1 VRALLA
7 AASPRSAS
15 GVRNRALVAVLYR
28 GGLRLAEALA
38 LRVADVDL
46 EAGAVR
52 VLRGKG
58 ARART
63 VGLDPGACALV
74 ERWTERRRQ
83 LGIGRRSPLFCTI
96 SAGERRGSVLRPGEA
111 LDPRYVRAALGRLA
125 ERAGVDKRV
134 HPHGLRHTH
143 AAELAAEGVPS
154 TVIRDQLGHSNL
166 STTDRYLRHVAPQEV
181 LRTMSRTE
189 GRGSGRSLRIG
200 QRGDVPRQGGR
211 RGDL

>member
-1 VRALLA
+1 MLG

-38 LRVADVDL
+38 LRVTDVDL
-46 EAGAVR
+46 EAGSAR
-52 VLRGKG
+52 VLHGKG
-58 ARART
+58 AKART

-74 ERWTERRRQ
+74 EHWTRKRRQ
-83 LGIGRRSPLFCTI
+83 LAIGRRSPLFCTI
-96 SAGERRGSVLRPGEA
+96 SSGERSGVVLRAGQA
-111 LDPRYVRAALGRLA
+111 LDPRYVRAALRRLA

-143 AAELAAEGVPS
+143 AAELASEGVPS

-181 LRTMSRTE
+181 LRAMRRRTW
-189 GRGSGRSLRIG
+189 
-200 QRGDVPRQGGR
+200 DQGE
-211 RGDL
+211 

>member
-1 VRALLA
+1 VLA

-52 VLRGKG
+52 VLHGKG
-58 ARART
+58 AKART
-63 VGLDPGACALV
+63 VGLDPGGCALV
-74 ERWTERRRQ
+74 ERWLERRKR
-83 LGIGRRSPLFCTI
+83 LGIGRPSPLFCTI
-96 SAGERRGSVLRPGEA
+96 TSGERQGQILRAGQP
-111 LDPRYVRAALGRLA
+111 LDPRYVRAALRRLA

-166 STTDRYLRHVAPQEV
+166 STTDRYLRHVASQEV
-181 LRTMSRTE
+181 LRAMRRREWEPNAAT
-189 GRGSGRSLRIG
+189 
-200 QRGDVPRQGGR
+200 GGP
-211 RGDL
+211 

>member
-1 VRALLA
+1 MLA

-28 GGLRLAEALA
+28 GGLRLGEALA

-46 EAGAVR
+46 EAGSVR

-58 ARART
+58 AKART
-63 VGLDPGACALV
+63 VGLDRGGGRALV
-74 ERWTERRRQ
+74 ERWTERRGQ

-96 SAGERRGSVLRPGEA
+96 SAGQRSGAVLRPGQEPR
-111 LDPRYVRAALGRLA
+111 PRYVRAVFRRLA
-125 ERAGVDKRV
+125 ERAGVEKRV

-143 AAELAAEGVPS
+143 AAELAAEGIPS

-181 LRTMSRTE
+181 LRAMR
-189 GRGSGRSLRIG
+189 GRSWEPNAAAAG
-200 QRGDVPRQGGR
+200 P
-211 RGDL
+211 